1 MIPSSRLVLASACA
15 LAWAGL
21 SDTLGAQSAA
31 AELAGPVRIACSDG
45 WLGAS
50 RMYPSP
56 RLHDVDGDG
65 RLDVVVGD
73 LRGDLSVAFALEEPT
88 AEGAR
93 FGAEGALQ
101 GADERELTFNNW

>member
-1 MIPSSRLVLASACA
+1 MIPSSRLFLAPASA
-15 LAWAGL
+15 LVLMGL
-21 SDTLGAQSAA
+21 PAASGAQSAA
-31 AELAGPVRIACSDG
+31 AELAGPVRIACGDG
-45 WLGAS
+45 WIGAA

-73 LRGDLSVAFALEEPT
+73 LRGDLSVAFALEEPDE
-88 AEGAR
+88 EGVR
-93 FGAEGALQ
+93 FGDETALQ

>member
-1 MIPSSRLVLASACA
+1 MPIGTSHQWPERPD
-15 LAWAGL
+15 G
-21 SDTLGAQSAA
+21 GAAP
-31 AELAGPVRIACSDG
+31 G
-45 WLGAS
+45 
-50 RMYPSP
+50 M
-56 RLHDVDGDG
+56 
-65 RLDVVVGD
+65 VVGD